1 MKKALISVYDKTGIA
16 EFAKELQSLN
26 FEIISTGG
34 TYRTLKDAKIK
45 VIEVSDLTGFPEC
58 LDGRVKTLHPTV
70 HAGILARRD
79 DKNHMKH
86 IKDLGID
93 RIDIVVCN
101 LYPFKETIAK
111 KDVTLEEAIENIDIG
126 GPTMLRAASK
136 NYPSVTVITDPADY
150 KQVIGELKKS
160 GRCSQ
165 DTNFHLAQKVFEHTA
180 AYDAL
185 IADYIKKQRQDAD
198 WPEQFTMTFEL
209 VQGMRYGENPHQ
221 SAAFYKE
228 IGMNVGSLVNAEQLN
243 GKELSFNNINDANG
257 ALELLKEFSE
267 PTVVASKHAN
277 PCGVGSA
284 DNIYDAW
291 LKAYTADK
299 MSIFGGIVAINR
311 TVTKKIA
318 ASIAENKIFLE
329 ILIAP
334 DFEPAALKI
343 LKEKEDLRILKLPN
357 IITSQRTDAFDMKK
371 VNGGLIVQSI
381 DNKTWDEWKVVTKK
395 KPTAEE
401 LRDLEFAM
409 KIVKYVK
416 SNGIMIAKNLQSVGI
431 GPGQVNRFWAT
442 QQAIDHARELIGP
455 DATRGAVLASDAF
468 FPFPDS
474 VEAARKAGIT
484 AIVQP
489 GGSINDQDSIDAC
502 DKHGIAM
509 IITNMRHFRH

>member
-1 MKKALISVYDKTGIA
+1 
-16 EFAKELQSLN
+16 
-26 FEIISTGG
+26 
-34 TYRTLKDAKIK
+34 
-45 VIEVSDLTGFPEC
+45 
-58 LDGRVKTLHPTV
+58 
-70 HAGILARRD
+70 
-79 DKNHMKH
+79 
-86 IKDLGID
+86 
-93 RIDIVVCN
+93 
-101 LYPFKETIAK
+101 
-111 KDVTLEEAIENIDIG
+111 
-126 GPTMLRAASK
+126 
-136 NYPSVTVITDPADY
+136 
-150 KQVIGELKKS
+150 
-160 GRCSQ
+160 
-165 DTNFHLAQKVFEHTA
+165 
-180 AYDAL
+180 
-185 IADYIKKQRQDAD
+185 
-198 WPEQFTMTFEL
+198 
-209 VQGMRYGENPHQ
+209 
-221 SAAFYKE
+221 
-228 IGMNVGSLVNAEQLN
+228 
-243 GKELSFNNINDANG
+243 
-257 ALELLKEFSE
+257 FSE